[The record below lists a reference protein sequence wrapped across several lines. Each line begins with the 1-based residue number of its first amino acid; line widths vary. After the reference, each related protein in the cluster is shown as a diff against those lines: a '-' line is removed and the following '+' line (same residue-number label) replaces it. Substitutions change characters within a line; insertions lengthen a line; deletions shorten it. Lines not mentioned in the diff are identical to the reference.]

1 MPINNLIIQ
10 AEVAAGVGNKTLI
23 GGGVALKGIPS
34 TATNYWG
41 LASNKGRHLRTKAG
55 MNPKY
60 TLLKERWSSI
70 IKFK

>member
-10 AEVAAGVGNKTLI
+10 AEVAAGIGNKTLI

-41 LASNKGRHLRTKAG
+41 LASSRGRHLRAKAG
-55 MNPKY
+55 MDPKY
-60 TLLKERWSSI
+60 TQLKERWSSI

>member
-41 LASNKGRHLRTKAG
+41 
-55 MNPKY
+55 
-60 TLLKERWSSI
+60 
-70 IKFK
+70 